1 VARLEAEG
9 VFSRNGAGYRQDECR
24 LRYIAHLRAERTRSP
39 RTEAETEYQQQKAH
53 WLSLRIAKHQRE
65 HLTMEEHCRV
75 IDTLAG
81 IPLTG
86 LASLPAAMSG
96 NDLTIRRKWERFVYD
111 LRTKLA
117 NEALRLADE
126 AEKNGTRC

>member
-1 VARLEAEG
+1 
-9 VFSRNGAGYRQDECR
+9 
-24 LRYIAHLRAERTRSP
+24 
-39 RTEAETEYQQQKAH
+39 
-53 WLSLRIAKHQRE
+53 
-65 HLTMEEHCRV
+65 MEEHCRV